1 MGPGGQFNED
11 WRNYSKEGLDESS
24 QGGRGGLQNSRGG
37 HRGNSMGR
45 ESSGP
50 PPNRATGTP
59 ANPDD
64 WPKSL
69 RDYVTRCFA
78 SCTTDQEKDAA
89 EVFLKNRLKTSETDG
104 DFIWNTDWDNE
115 PTPFG

>member
-1 MGPGGQFNED
+1 MII
-11 WRNYSKEGLDESS
+11 YSV
-24 QGGRGGLQNSRGG
+24 GRDFPNHYLA
-37 HRGNSMGR
+37 
-45 ESSGP
+45 P
-50 PPNRATGTP
+50 PCPDAILTLSDRATGTP

-115 PTPFG
+115 PTPL

>member
-1 MGPGGQFNED
+1 MSLRTNFLPL
-11 WRNYSKEGLDESS
+11 YSTDRPK
-24 QGGRGGLQNSRGG
+24 
-37 HRGNSMGR
+37 
-45 ESSGP
+45 
-50 PPNRATGTP
+50 GTP
-59 ANPDD
+59 ANPED

-78 SCTTDQEKDAA
+78 NCSTDQEKDAA

-115 PTPFG
+115 PTPL